1 MRGQHFWN
9 YFVSRKARCKILHSA
24 WADTSVAW
32 TEPPSWKTMLKTTLD
47 NGPRMKWLAS
57 KVTLMMKDHVS
68 GHGTTLSV
76 SGSPDHIR
84 AASWKEEKE
93 REKESTKVYPKEA
106 EEHSLAKNK
115 HKIPKFGQKRTL
127 LGGPQ
132 ETKARK
138 ACQKAMMTIRRVVF
152 ALTTQTKAQARI
164 ITRTKAKERTKKE
177 KARKELI
184 LNPDFQPQK
193 HPTKKDTAML
203 GNETIGLPAMGLTI
217 PGLQILGGFAQ
228 KLTLHGWRYPL
239 WILLTIRHTWF
250 LTLAAHGRLDRERQS
265 KDWRSMH
272 GIMVLRRNLAV
283 VMSPS
288 CSPTPRQ
295 KPAWKVALSTFQ
307 RHHHVLPRLMC
318 LRQVTC
324 PSCFLL
330 LRWKTWVWPLNWIQ
344 KETRLRSQLL
354 ACFLLQLRFHS
365 GTYCVGPDESYVSAY
380 D

>member
-1 MRGQHFWN
+1 MNITTCTFEDERTTFLELFC
-9 YFVSRKARCKILHSA
+9 FVSRKARCKILWTITGEQGYA
-24 WADTSVAW
+24 WADTSVKRRKGKGKGKH
-32 TEPPSWKTMLKTTLD
+32 EQ
-47 NGPRMKWLAS
+47 N
-57 KVTLMMKDHVS
+57 
-68 GHGTTLSV
+68 
-76 SGSPDHIR
+76 
-84 AASWKEEKE
+84 
-93 REKESTKVYPKEA
+93 
-106 EEHSLAKNK
+106 SLAKNK
-115 HKIPKFGQKRTL
+115 HKIPKFGHRGRL
-127 LGGPQ
+127 SEWLSPQ
-132 ETKARK
+132 QRW
-138 ACQKAMMTIRRVVF
+138 RR
-152 ALTTQTKAQARI
+152 LWT
-164 ITRTKAKERTKKE
+164 
-177 KARKELI
+177 
-184 LNPDFQPQK
+184 
-193 HPTKKDTAML
+193 
-203 GNETIGLPAMGLTI
+203 MGQ
-217 PGLQILGGFAQ
+217 GWSAQ

-272 GIMVLRRNLAV
+272 GIRRNLAV

-288 CSPTPRQ
+288 CSPSPRQ

-344 KETRLRSQLL
+344 KETRLRAQLL

-365 GTYCVGPDESYVSAY
+365 GTYCVGPDKSYVSAY